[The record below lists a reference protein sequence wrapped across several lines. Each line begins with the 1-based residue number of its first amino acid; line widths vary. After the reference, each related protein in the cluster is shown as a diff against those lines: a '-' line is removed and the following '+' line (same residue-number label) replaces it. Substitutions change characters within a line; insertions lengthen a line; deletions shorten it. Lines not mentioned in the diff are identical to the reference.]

1 MGNGEDID
9 FWKSPWVAAIGSL
22 AHWLLPNDVLPSV
35 FTPLSSMVAPNGD
48 WFWSKFEHLLPLP
61 ALLHIAAIKAP
72 VQSAFTNSLG
82 WLPSSDR
89 SFTMCTVYCL
99 RMGFMDD
106 NVDPYWKHCN
116 SMVFE
121 PDFVSTE
128 PILVVVRRLVHGYRP
143 AGNLSVEQAVHS
155 RSHGHSRVEVRW
167 TCPTEGLH
175 HAWRLDL
182 RRVWIELDNANV
194 VKLFER
200 RSVRHGYLSLLH
212 HVDRMLEWDW
222 DVCFSYVLHEANSV
236 VDCLAKYG
244 FIVDRGGQVF
254 SHPPDFALNVYL
266 DACRLLSA

>member
-82 WLPSSDR
+82 WLPSSD
-89 SFTMCTVYCL
+89 
-99 RMGFMDD
+99 
-106 NVDPYWKHCN
+106 
-116 SMVFE
+116 
-121 PDFVSTE
+121 STE

-167 TCPTEGLH
+167 TCPTEGICSITEAEIWGVVEGLH